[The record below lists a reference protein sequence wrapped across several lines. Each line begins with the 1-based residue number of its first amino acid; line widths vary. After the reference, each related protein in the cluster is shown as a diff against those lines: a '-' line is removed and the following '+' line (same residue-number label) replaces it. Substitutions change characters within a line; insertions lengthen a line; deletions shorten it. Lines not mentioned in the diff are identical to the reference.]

1 MPFVITKNKGQFGWI
16 LYDTDQYI
24 LDKND
29 LCDMLCKINCVY
41 PLFQFIKF
49 QKRFHPITLY
59 LLYFK
64 RRHKHSNQIL
74 WYRQIGY

>member
-49 QKRFHPITLY
+49 Q
-59 LLYFK
+59 
-64 RRHKHSNQIL
+64 
-74 WYRQIGY
+74 